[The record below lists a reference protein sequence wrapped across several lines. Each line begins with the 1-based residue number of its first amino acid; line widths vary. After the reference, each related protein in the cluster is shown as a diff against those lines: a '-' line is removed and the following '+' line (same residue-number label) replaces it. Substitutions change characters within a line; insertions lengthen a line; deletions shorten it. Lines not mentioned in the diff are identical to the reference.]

1 MILQKNLTPNTMK
14 QKNAFPANFIHS
26 LDSSHMMLT
35 SLECHRHGLTFASVH
50 DCYWTH
56 ASDID
61 KMNYFCRKQFVS
73 LHSQPILDNLALYLK
88 SRLEELNQTKNLFN
102 HHELSSQ
109 VYKRIEKGDFDLNS
123 VMNSVYFFS

>member
-1 MILQKNLTPNTMK
+1 MK

-35 SLECHRHGLTFASVH
+35 SLECHRNGLTFSSVH

-61 KMNYFCRKQFVS
+61 KMNYFCRKQFVA
-73 LHSQPILDNLALYLK
+73 LHSEPILANLALFLTNKLEQYNKEKPIDDHSYLIQLIG
-88 SRLEELNQTKNLFN
+88 RNIELG
-102 HHELSSQ
+102 E
-109 VYKRIEKGDFDLNS
+109 FDLQS
-123 VMNSVYFFS
+123 VMDSIYFFS

>member
-1 MILQKNLTPNTMK
+1 MK

-35 SLECHRHGLTFASVH
+35 SLQCHHNGLTFASVH

-61 KMNYFCRKQFVS
+61 LMNNFCRKQFVA
-73 LHSQPILDNLALYLK
+73 LHNEPILDNLSLFLRDK
-88 SRLEELNQTKNLFN
+88 LNQHNQINKVPNHEDYSRQVSKKIQKGNFNL
-102 HHELSSQ
+102 ST
-109 VYKRIEKGDFDLNS
+109 
-123 VMNSVYFFS
+123 VMNSEFFFS